1 MRAQQVHTPNANEGT
16 RACNRRTRLLYP
28 MTTPQVDFRLSNLQ
42 RSPRSAQTA
51 RHGKPRDRE
60 TQFREAAFSMWN
72 TIGEKQPSCWRAGI
86 PMTKGERLL
95 QLVKMLMVMQMA

>member
-1 MRAQQVHTPNANEGT
+1 MRAQQVHTPNANEG
-16 RACNRRTRLLYP
+16 RRGHVTDAPVYSYP

-86 PMTKGERLL
+86 PMTKKGSGYSNS
-95 QLVKMLMVMQMA
+95 